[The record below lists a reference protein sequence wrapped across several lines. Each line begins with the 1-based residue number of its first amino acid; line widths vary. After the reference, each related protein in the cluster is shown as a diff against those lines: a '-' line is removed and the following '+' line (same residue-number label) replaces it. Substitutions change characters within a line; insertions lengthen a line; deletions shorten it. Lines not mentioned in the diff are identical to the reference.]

1 MAHFAQLDAQ
11 NYVLQVI
18 VVSNADTLDDE
29 GLESEEV
36 GIQYCQSFFGENTT
50 WKQTSYNNTFRKYYA
65 GIGSF
70 YSQELDEFIRPRDEA
85 FPERSINTNLQNDV
99 VVDPA
104 NP

>member
-70 YSQELDEFIRPRDEA
+70 YSQELDEFIRPQDEA

>member
-18 VVSNADTLDDE
+18 VVSNADTLDEE

-65 GIGSF
+65 GIGFF
-70 YSQELDEFIRPRDEA
+70 YNQELDEFIRPWDEA
-85 FPERSINTNLQNDV
+85 FPERSINTNSQNDV